1 MTAIGV
7 GVAFAGYAA
16 GMWGYCLIRGYN
28 VTGPQ
33 LFRLVWP
40 GPVKGGQPNLQD
52 GSAGVQ
58 PVNTQAAQNLPAID
72 SRPA

>member
-7 GVAFAGYAA
+7 GVAFLGYAA
-16 GMWGYCLIRGYN
+16 GVWGYCLIRGYN

-40 GPVKGGQPNLQD
+40 GPAKASL
-52 GSAGVQ
+52 Q
-58 PVNTQAAQNLPAID
+58 PVNLQSGSNGLQNVNLQAG
-72 SRPA
+72 

>member
-7 GVAFAGYAA
+7 GVAFLGYA
-16 GMWGYCLIRGYN
+16 GGVWGYCLIRGYN

-33 LFRLVWP
+33 LFRLTWP
-40 GPVKGGQPNLQD
+40 GPVKQ
-52 GSAGVQ
+52 GVQ
-58 PVNTQAAQNLPAID
+58 PVNTQAAGNLPAID